1 MEGLEFHHIGVAC
14 LDLDTEA
21 SAFGA
26 LGYAQEGAD
35 FEDSIQ
41 GVSGRFLVG
50 AGPRLELLAPLGSG
64 GVLTPWLQR
73 GTKLYHLAYQ
83 TRDLVS
89 SLEDLRRVRAR
100 VMVAPVPAVAFGG
113 RAIAF
118 LLMPN
123 LLLLELIE
131 TGVAES

>member
-14 LDLDTEA
+14 LDLDNEA
-21 SAFGA
+21 TVFEA
-26 LGYAQEGAD
+26 LGYVQEGAD
-35 FEDSIQ
+35 FEDPIQ
-41 GVSGRFLVG
+41 GVCGRFLVG

-73 GTKLYHLAYQ
+73 GTKLYHLAYR
-83 TRDLVS
+83 TRDLAA
-89 SLEDLRRVRAR
+89 SLNDLKRARSR

-123 LLLLELIE
+123 LLLLEL
-131 TGVAES
+131 VESGAGES